1 METEGDLW
9 YNGVNFSYPGG
20 NGMELGEK
28 LLLARQ
34 EAGLSQRQ
42 LCEGIVTRNM
52 LSQIEHGTAR
62 PSMDTLRQFAQRL
75 EKPVSYFLEEEAALS
90 PNQGL
95 MARVRSLHAQGQS
108 GDAWLLLKAFR
119 QPDPLLEWE
128 WKYLSA
134 LTALDAAEKAMAEEK
149 DLYARQLLEELGQSG
164 IPELERRRLLLL
176 GRAPRMDLAE
186 IVKQLPSLDEE
197 LLLRA
202 EAALAEGK
210 PDRAAALLDAA
221 EDRDTPHW
229 NLLYGRMLMGQRQ
242 YPEAAEVLQ
251 KAEEARPESCL
262 PLLEIC
268 YRESGNFQKAYEYAC
283 KQRK

>member
-1 METEGDLW
+1 
-9 YNGVNFSYPGG
+9 
-20 NGMELGEK
+20 MELGEK

-90 PNQGL
+90 PNQDL
-95 MARVRSLHAQGQS
+95 MARARTLHTEGQS
-108 GDAWLLLKAFR
+108 GEAWLLLKAFR

-134 LTALDAAEKAMAEEK
+134 LTALDAAEKAMGEGK
-149 DLYARQLLEELGQSG
+149 DLYARQLLEELGQRG

-176 GRAPRMDLAE
+176 GRLPGMDLPE
-186 IVKQLPSLDEE
+186 IVKQLPSLDAE

-210 PDRAAALLDAA
+210 PDRAAALLNAA
-221 EDRDTPHW
+221 EDRKSPRW
-229 NLLYGRMLMGQRQ
+229 QLLRGRTLMGQGKH
-242 YPEAAEVLQ
+242 PEAAEVLKQ
-251 KAEEARPESCL
+251 AEEARPEDCW

-268 YRESGNFQKAYEYAC
+268 YRESGNFQRAYEYAC